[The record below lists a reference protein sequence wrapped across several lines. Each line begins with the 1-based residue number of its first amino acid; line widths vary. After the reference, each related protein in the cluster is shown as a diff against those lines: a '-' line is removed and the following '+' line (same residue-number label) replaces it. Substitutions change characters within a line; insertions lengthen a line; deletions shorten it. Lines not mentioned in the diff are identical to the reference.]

1 MDPISR
7 RKVWDII
14 EAEKKDKVIV
24 LTTHSME
31 EADVLSDKIGNT
43 NQTLR

>member
-31 EADVLSDKIGNT
+31 EADTLSDKIGSERL
-43 NQTLR
+43 QCL

>member
-14 EAEKKDKVIV
+14 EEEKKGKVIV

-31 EADVLSDKIGNT
+31 EADILGDKIGT
-43 NQTLR
+43 